1 MQGQDKNVDDQ
12 NYPICSIL
20 SVLCSL
26 PGSLAAR
33 FWLTSSS
40 PTSVSHE
47 PSKPDALRS
56 ESSKSSWPL
65 SPTPSPRPPGLCKCL
80 RPSPFPLGNF
90 TFRRDGRSAGVWDL
104 EGKLSPQCLPGLDT
118 LPEPAPSSE
127 KLPGD
132 VPLITPPG
140 WGRERAV
147 PSAPGPTVPR
157 LPPGPGWPR
166 LAPGSGCALC
176 AVRSLQRATPA
187 ACSSAARRAPPPSP
201 PARVPAARP
210 RPGPRRAPP
219 PPPRSR
225 VPAAR
230 LDRPRLFA
238 MRVPRGRCAALL
250 ACLALA
256 LPVSEANCE

>member
-12 NYPICSIL
+12 NYPIWSIL

-26 PGSLAAR
+26 PGSLASR

-65 SPTPSPRPPGLCKCL
+65 SPTPSPRPPGRCKCL

-104 EGKLSPQCLPGLDT
+104 EGKLCPQCLPGLDT

-157 LPPGPGWPR
+157 LSPGSGWPR
-166 LAPGSGCALC
+166 LAPGSRCALC
-176 AVRSLQRATPA
+176 A

-219 PPPRSR
+219 PPPRAR